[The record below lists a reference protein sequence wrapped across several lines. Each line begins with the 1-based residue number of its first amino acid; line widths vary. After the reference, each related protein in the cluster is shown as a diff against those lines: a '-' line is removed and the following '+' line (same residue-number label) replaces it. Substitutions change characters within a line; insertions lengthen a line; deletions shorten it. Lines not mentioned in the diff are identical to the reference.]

1 MILYIMYAT
10 LPMIST
16 FSERISL
23 IMELPV
29 WMSDEMNFISTV
41 MTGYVD
47 QYVVLHTFYPIK
59 LNLD

>member
-1 MILYIMYAT
+1 MILYIMCAT

-29 WMSDEMNFISTV
+29 WMSDEMKCMSTV
-41 MTGYVD
+41 RTRYVD
-47 QYVVLHTFYPIK
+47 QYIVLHTFYPIK
-59 LNLD
+59 